1 MMNSPSLIRS
11 SSSEQFIC
19 WCLRSFVGRT
29 CWKYPNWL
37 RWLLFDRWRWLSSHR
52 SQRWWRGVS
61 GLVSLRRVR
70 KFILF
75 MPELSRFDRSNTFL
89 WLYLIRKFDPWSL
102 NRSRKTGQSGN
113 EFSLWGFLRERG
125 SWLWAGEYVMIP
137 LNYHEELPRQPS
149 WAG

>member
-1 MMNSPSLIRS
+1 MNSPSPIRS

-19 WCLRSFVGRT
+19 WCLRYFVGST
-29 CWKYPNWL
+29 CWKQLSWL
-37 RWLLFDRWRWLSSHR
+37 RWLLFGRWLWLSSHR
-52 SQRWWRGVS
+52 AQWWWRGVW
-61 GLVSLRRVR
+61 GLVSLRIVS

-75 MPELSRFDRSNTFL
+75 ILEISRFDRSSTFL
-89 WLYLIRKFDPWSL
+89 WRYLIRKFDPWSL

-125 SWLWAGEYVMIP
+125 SLLWAGEYAMIP
-137 LNYHEELPRQPS
+137 RSYHGALPRQPS